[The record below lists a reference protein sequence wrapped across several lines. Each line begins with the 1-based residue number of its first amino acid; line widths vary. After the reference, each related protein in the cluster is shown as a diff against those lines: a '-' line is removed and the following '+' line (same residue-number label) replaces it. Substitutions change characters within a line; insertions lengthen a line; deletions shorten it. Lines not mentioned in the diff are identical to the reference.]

1 MKRGNLDTET
11 DTHTERMPGEHGGR
25 DRGDASTSPE
35 HQGLPANYEKRR
47 ERHATDSPS
56 QPQRKQPC
64 QRLDLGLPATRTV
77 RQQISVVQAIRCV
90 ALCCNVPSKLLR
102 HRPAGL
108 LSNPERAALVTT
120 LPASAALVL
129 LLLRPYSSFEG
140 QLETHL
146 LQEPASEPPL
156 NFGISPTAEYLIVL

>member
-1 MKRGNLDTET
+1 MSL
-11 DTHTERMPGEHGGR
+11 
-25 DRGDASTSPE
+25 
-35 HQGLPANYEKRR
+35 ANYYT
-47 ERHATDSPS
+47 TDRLVSS
-56 QPQRKQPC
+56 Q
-64 QRLDLGLPATRTV
+64 T
-77 RQQISVVQAIRCV
+77 
-90 ALCCNVPSKLLR
+90 
-102 HRPAGL
+102 
-108 LSNPERAALVTT
+108 LSELRAALVTM

>member
-1 MKRGNLDTET
+1 MSL
-11 DTHTERMPGEHGGR
+11 
-25 DRGDASTSPE
+25 
-35 HQGLPANYEKRR
+35 ANYY
-47 ERHATDSPS
+47 ATDRLVSS
-56 QPQRKQPC
+56 Q
-64 QRLDLGLPATRTV
+64 T
-77 RQQISVVQAIRCV
+77 
-90 ALCCNVPSKLLR
+90 
-102 HRPAGL
+102 
-108 LSNPERAALVTT
+108 LSELRAALVTM

>member
-1 MKRGNLDTET
+1 MSL
-11 DTHTERMPGEHGGR
+11 
-25 DRGDASTSPE
+25 
-35 HQGLPANYEKRR
+35 ANYY
-47 ERHATDSPS
+47 ATDRLVSS
-56 QPQRKQPC
+56 Q
-64 QRLDLGLPATRTV
+64 T
-77 RQQISVVQAIRCV
+77 
-90 ALCCNVPSKLLR
+90 
-102 HRPAGL
+102 
-108 LSNPERAALVTT
+108 LSELRAALVTALFTT

>member
-1 MKRGNLDTET
+1 MSL
-11 DTHTERMPGEHGGR
+11 
-25 DRGDASTSPE
+25 
-35 HQGLPANYEKRR
+35 ANYY
-47 ERHATDSPS
+47 ATDWLVSS
-56 QPQRKQPC
+56 Q
-64 QRLDLGLPATRTV
+64 T
-77 RQQISVVQAIRCV
+77 
-90 ALCCNVPSKLLR
+90 
-102 HRPAGL
+102 
-108 LSNPERAALVTT
+108 LSELRAALVTT